1 MKIFYLV
8 ALLLAAEG
16 GSLRAQTNTNA
27 APQPSVERTVI
38 SSQRGF
44 YSNATRQ
51 VIYTGGVRVN
61 DPQLQ
66 LTCEQLTADFPKSGG
81 HINRMVALTNVVMDS
96 VDDKGETNHA
106 TSDMA
111 VYEYN
116 VQDGVTNEII
126 TLSGNARA
134 ENTQLILYGE
144 PITYNRATGNLTAE
158 KEHMIIKQKAPDPLT
173 GTNAPAPKT
182 NSPPAGRD
190 LPFSKTNFPPGTIQN
205 IDRMTTPPPTD
216 KQP

>member
-1 MKIFYLV
+1 M
-8 ALLLAAEG
+8 ALLLAVEG
-16 GSLRAQTNTNA
+16 GRLRAQTNTNA
-27 APQPSVERTVI
+27 TPQSPVERTVI

-51 VIYTGGVRVN
+51 VIYTGGVSVN
-61 DPQLQ
+61 DPKLQ

-116 VQDGVTNEII
+116 VQDGVTNEIV

-134 ENTQLILYGE
+134 ENAQLILYGE
-144 PITYNRATGNLTAE
+144 PITYNRGTGSLNAD
-158 KEHMIIKQKAPDPLT
+158 KEHMIIKQKIPGTLT
-173 GTNAPAPKT
+173 DTNAPAPKT
-182 NSPPAGRD
+182 NSPPGNIA
-190 LPFSKTNFPPGTIQN
+190 LPISKTNFPPGTIQN
-205 IDRMTTPPPTD
+205 IDQMTLPQSRT
-216 KQP
+216 Q